1 MKPYN
6 SLLCKSRWTIIGIN
20 LGMCDDNLPEV
31 YTSFRNAEV
40 NRFVRSIAEPDYEYN
55 ICNKDPD
62 EHSAIQAVSEA
73 LFTYEEYPRGAAS
86 GLRTCF
92 FFV

>member
-1 MKPYN
+1 MIHVFRPFRHVYTFKPYSYS

-62 EHSAIQAVSEA
+62 EHSAIRAVS
-73 LFTYEEYPRGAAS
+73 
-86 GLRTCF
+86 
-92 FFV
+92 

>member
-1 MKPYN
+1 M
-6 SLLCKSRWTIIGIN
+6 
-20 LGMCDDNLPEV
+20 PEV
-31 YTSFRNAEV
+31 YTSFRDPEV

-73 LFTYEEYPRGAAS
+73 LFTYEESPPRSRIWLGELS
-86 GLRTCF
+86 F
-92 FFV
+92 FW